1 MNNTANKVK
10 LLIGLLAAILLTTA
24 FVTNAMA
31 IEEPKFTTL
40 EKSGDFELRQYEPF
54 IVAETFVIGT
64 LDEASSAGFRLI
76 ASYIFG
82 NNKSR
87 TRVGEEKI
95 AMTAPVS
102 VEPSSEKIAM
112 TRPVTVEHFGDTW
125 RVYFVMPAAYTMNTL
140 PYPIDTRVSLREIEA
155 QKKAV
160 ISFSGFAGE
169 DKVTV
174 KTDALLKWMK
184 LRGLEATST
193 PKLARY
199 NPPWTLP
206 FMRRNEVL
214 ISYRP

>member
-1 MNNTANKVK
+1 
-10 LLIGLLAAILLTTA
+10 
-24 FVTNAMA
+24 MA
-31 IEEPKFTTL
+31 TEEPKFTSL
-40 EKSGDFELRQYEPF
+40 EKSGDFELRQYEPI

-64 LDEASSAGFRLI
+64 LDQASSQGFRLI

-87 TRVGEEKI
+87 SHAGEEKI
-95 AMTAPVS
+95 TMTAPVT
-102 VEPSSEKIAM
+102 VEACSEKIAM

-125 RVYFVMPAAYTMNTL
+125 RVYFIMPAAYTMDTL
-140 PYPIDTRVSLREIEA
+140 PYPKDTRVSLREIEA

-160 ISFSGFAGE
+160 ITFSGFAGE
-169 DKVTV
+169 VKVKE
-174 KTDALLKWMK
+174 KTDALLEWMK
-184 LRGLEATST
+184 SHQLGATST
-193 PKLARY
+193 AKLARY